1 MWYLSKEVA
10 DDGVGQGVSQTAELM
25 GGGHTM
31 TNVLS
36 LFHSDVFLFVCV
48 FVFLNER

>member
-25 GGGHTM
+25 VGGGQTCS
-31 TNVLS
+31 VS
-36 LFHSDVFLFVCV
+36 FIHSVFLFVCV